1 MIVESYRKSFPGVKS
16 CCLKLQWRSGPSD
29 DPPGD
34 PLWVLEPLNPPQL
47 TDSNHL
53 GTRDLRA
60 GGLKVAPLAN
70 VSRFLCIHLLAES
83 SYTFTLSSYP
93 GWCLCSF
100 LWLVPHFLPSSSA
113 APDWWVLAER
123 TPSLFAACLKATQA
137 WFSSRTPQKQKMLIG
152 LGQRQLRY
160 SYFFSFQQF
169 LYVVANFWVWVEFE
183 FSWFL

>member
-1 MIVESYRKSFPGVKS
+1 MILESYRKSFPGVRS
-16 CCLKLQWRSGPSD
+16 CCLKLQWSSGPSD

-34 PLWVLEPLNPPQL
+34 PLCVLEPLNPPQL

-70 VSRFLCIHLLAES
+70 MSRFLCIHLLAES

-100 LWLVPHFLPSSSA
+100 LWLVPLFLPSSSA
-113 APDWWVLAER
+113 PPDWWVLAER
-123 TPSLFAACLKATQA
+123 TPWLFVATQA
-137 WFSSRTPQKQKMLIG
+137 WFSSRTYQKQKMLIG

-169 LYVVANFWVWVEFE
+169 LYVVANFSE

>member
-1 MIVESYRKSFPGVKS
+1 MKSFPGVKS

-34 PLWVLEPLNPPQL
+34 PLCVLEPLNPPQL

-70 VSRFLCIHLLAES
+70 VSRFLCIHLLEES
-83 SYTFTLSSYP
+83 SYAFTPSSHP
-93 GWCLCSF
+93 GWCLCSV
-100 LWLVPHFLPSSSA
+100 LWLVPPFQPSSST

-123 TPSLFAACLKATQA
+123 TPWLFVACLKATQA
-137 WFSSRTPQKQKMLIG
+137 WFSSRTYQKQKMLIE

-160 SYFFSFQQF
+160 SHFSVFNSFF
-169 LYVVANFWVWVEFE
+169 YVVANFSE